1 MTIWLETV
9 VLEEQ
14 VQVKGQQAERLQHQ
28 EQLLEQRPAGG
39 EREAHEGGGLVI
51 RLKHIWRRQTGG
63 DTYMT
68 ADVKRLLKDENSP
81 VQE

>member
-14 VQVKGQQAERLQHQ
+14 VQVKGQQAERLQHE

-39 EREAHEGGGLVI
+39 ERETHEGGGVVV
-51 RLKHIWRRQTGG
+51 RLEHI
-63 DTYMT
+63 
-68 ADVKRLLKDENSP
+68 
-81 VQE
+81 

>member
-1 MTIWLETV
+1 MTIRLETV

-39 EREAHEGGGLVI
+39 ERETHEGGGVVV
-51 RLKHIWRRQTGG
+51 RLKHI
-63 DTYMT
+63 
-68 ADVKRLLKDENSP
+68 
-81 VQE
+81 